1 MISLDTNVIVRV
13 VTADDP
19 EQLAAAVK
27 TLRSDRLWL
36 CKTVLLE
43 CEWVLRYTYK
53 LSRDSILTS
62 FQRLLG
68 YPNLQAE
75 DRSAV
80 LQALALYQEGLDFAD
95 AVHLA
100 SSLPAERFATFDRDL
115 ATSVDKVNPVGLPA
129 VELLSASRR

>member
-19 EQLAAAVK
+19 QQLAVAVE
-27 TLRSDRLWL
+27 TLKSDRLWL

-53 LSRDSILTS
+53 LSRESVLAS

-68 YPNLQAE
+68 YPNLQVE
-75 DRSAV
+75 DRGAV
-80 LQALALYQEGLDFAD
+80 LQALVLYREGLDFAD

-100 SSLPAERFATFDRDL
+100 SSLPAERFVTFDRGL
-115 ATSVDKVNPVGLPA
+115 ATVADRANPVSLPA
-129 VELLSASRR
+129 VELLSVSRR

>member
-19 EQLAAAVK
+19 QQLAVAVK
-27 TLRSDRLWL
+27 TLESDRLWL
-36 CKTVLLE
+36 CKTVMLE

-53 LSRDSILTS
+53 LSREAILAS

-68 YPNLQAE
+68 YPNLQVE

-80 LQALALYQEGLDFAD
+80 LQALVLYRDGLDFAD
-95 AVHLA
+95 AVHLV

-115 ATSVDKVNPVGLPA
+115 ATIVNRTNPVGLPV